1 MFSEQLISEYLST
14 SIEQFQQDC
23 SKLCAQHYPTVHNR
37 GMRENHLGKALCRRI
52 LATLQQAKFDPH
64 FSQLKNDDQISQPVF
79 VLETADFTIAVVAHR
94 LLSANKAC
102 RAGLVS
108 TIANVKSSLSLMK
121 PTYIVVVADHWF
133 DRSKASKEIPAWWLG
148 HMPANSEAYTNDGI
162 KLMGSV
168 DHIAA
173 QLLEQHQISDGEYHL
188 HHPLKRESNNKTV
201 HKYLLLSAFI
211 PLHK

>member
-1 MFSEQLISEYLST
+1 
-14 SIEQFQQDC
+14 
-23 SKLCAQHYPTVHNR
+23 
-37 GMRENHLGKALCRRI
+37 MRENHLGKALCRRI
-52 LATLQQAKFDPH
+52 MATLQQAELDAH
-64 FSQLKNDDQISQPVF
+64 FSQLKNDDQISQPLF
-79 VLETADFTIAVVAHR
+79 VIETSDFAIAVIAHR

-108 TIANVKSSLSLMK
+108 TIANVKGTLSLSK

-148 HMPANSEAYTNDGI
+148 QLPTNTSDYAGDGI
-162 KLMGSV
+162 KLMESA
-168 DHIAA
+168 DNIAS
-173 QLLEQHQISDGEYHL
+173 QLDKEHQVTSGQYHL

>member
-1 MFSEQLISEYLST
+1 MSEYLST
-14 SIEQFQQDC
+14 SIEQFQHDC

-37 GMRENHLGKALCRRI
+37 GMRENHLGMALCRRI
-52 LATLQQAKFDPH
+52 MATLQQAELDAH
-64 FSQLKNDDQISQPVF
+64 FSQHKNDEQISQPVF
-79 VLETADFTIAVVAHR
+79 IIDTTDFSIAVVAHR

-102 RAGLVS
+102 RLGLIR
-108 TIANVKSSLSLMK
+108 TIANVRTTLAPSK

-148 HMPANSEAYTNDGI
+148 QMPEKVEEYITDGI
-162 KLMGSV
+162 KLLDSADNV
-168 DHIAA
+168 AE
-173 QLLEQHQISDGEYHL
+173 QLLHHHQISHGEYHL
-188 HHPLKRESNNKTV
+188 HHPLKRETNNKIV

>member
-1 MFSEQLISEYLST
+1 M
-14 SIEQFQQDC
+14 
-23 SKLCAQHYPTVHNR
+23 
-37 GMRENHLGKALCRRI
+37 
-52 LATLQQAKFDPH
+52 ATLQQAELDAD
-64 FSQLKNDDQISQPVF
+64 FSQLKSDDQISQPVF
-79 VLETADFTIAVVAHR
+79 VLETADFTIAVIAHR

-102 RAGLVS
+102 RSGLIS
-108 TIANVKSSLSLMK
+108 AIAKVKNSLPLSK
-121 PTYIVVVADHWF
+121 PSYIVVVADHWF

-148 HMPANSEAYTNDGI
+148 QLPTNTDDYTNDGI
-162 KLMGSV
+162 KLMDSV

-173 QLLEQHQISDGEYHL
+173 KLLSEHQVSDGEYRL

>member
-1 MFSEQLISEYLST
+1 MFSEQLISDYLST

-52 LATLQQAKFDPH
+52 MATLEQAEIDAH
-64 FSQLKNDDQISQPVF
+64 FSQHKNDEQISQPVF
-79 VLETADFTIAVVAHR
+79 VIDTTDFIIVVVAHR

-102 RAGLVS
+102 RQGLMN
-108 TIANVKSSLSLMK
+108 TIASVKSTLVQGK

-148 HMPANSEAYTNDGI
+148 RLPDNTDEYASEGV
-162 KLMGSV
+162 KLLGCTDNV
-168 DHIAA
+168 AE
-173 QLLEQHQISDGEYHL
+173 QLRNEYQISHGEYHI
-188 HHPLKRESNNKTV
+188 HHPLKRETNNKIV

>member
-1 MFSEQLISEYLST
+1 M
-14 SIEQFQQDC
+14 
-23 SKLCAQHYPTVHNR
+23 
-37 GMRENHLGKALCRRI
+37 
-52 LATLQQAKFDPH
+52 ATLQQAEFAPH

-79 VLETADFTIAVVAHR
+79 VLETTDFTIAVVAHR

-102 RAGLVS
+102 RNGLVS
-108 TIANVKSSLSLMK
+108 TIANVKSNLSLSK
-121 PTYIVVVADHWF
+121 TSFIVVVADHWF

-148 HMPANSEAYTNDGI
+148 QLPANFDDYVKDGI
-162 KLMGSV
+162 KLMEST

-173 QLLEQHQISDGEYHL
+173 QLLNEHQVSDGEYHL